1 MVSLFLSISPFG
13 TFFILLVSTRPEK
26 GSPPLKSKRW
36 FRIVLWLMIA
46 SMVISSLMYLLE
58 AFIQPF

>member
-1 MVSLFLSISPFG
+1 M
-13 TFFILLVSTRPEK
+13 
-26 GSPPLKSKRW
+26 KSKLW

-46 SMVISSLMYLLE
+46 SMVISTLMYLLE

>member
-1 MVSLFLSISPFG
+1 MLPIAPPGAS
-13 TFFILLVSTRPEK
+13 FILLVSIPPEK
-26 GSPPLKSKRW
+26 GSPHLKSKLW

-46 SMVISSLMYLLE
+46 SMVISTLMYLLE